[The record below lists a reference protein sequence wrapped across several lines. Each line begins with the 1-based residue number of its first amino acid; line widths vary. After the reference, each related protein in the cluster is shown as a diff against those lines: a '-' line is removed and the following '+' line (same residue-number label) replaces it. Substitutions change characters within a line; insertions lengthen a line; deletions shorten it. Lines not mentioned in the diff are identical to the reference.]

1 MKKILSILISTV
13 LVIGVFSGCGTKD
26 SAYSKEEKQMIKEAN
41 QMISNEYAVDIEEDD
56 FSYSV
61 GKQISEKEFVQL
73 DSEQKQEAAYENI
86 VSVTALKTSS
96 LEKGE
101 VYEYTVTFN
110 SQTKEVLNIS
120 ASIG

>member
-1 MKKILSILISTV
+1 MKRILSILISTV
-13 LVIGVFSGCGTKD
+13 LVIGTFSGCGTKD
-26 SAYSKEEKQMIKEAN
+26 SAYSKEEKQIIKEAN
-41 QMISNEYAVDIEEDD
+41 QMISNEYAVDIDEDD

-61 GKQISEKEFVQL
+61 GKQISEKEFVAL

-96 LEKGE
+96 PEKGE

>member
-1 MKKILSILISTV
+1 MKRILSILISTV
-13 LVIGVFSGCGTKD
+13 LVIGAFSGCGTKD
-26 SAYSKEEKQMIKEAN
+26 SAYSEEEKQIIKEAN
-41 QMISNEYAVDIEEDD
+41 QMISNEYAVDIDEDD

-61 GKQISEKEFVQL
+61 GKQISEKESVPL

-86 VSVTALKTSS
+86 VSVTALKTRSP
-96 LEKGE
+96 EKGE
-101 VYEYTVTFN
+101 VYEFTVTFN

>member
-1 MKKILSILISTV
+1 MKRILSILISTV
-13 LVIGVFSGCGTKD
+13 LVIGAFSGCGTKD
-26 SAYSKEEKQMIKEAN
+26 SAYSEEEKQIIKEAN
-41 QMISNEYAVDIEEDD
+41 QMISNEYAVDIDEDD

-61 GKQISEKEFVQL
+61 GKQISEKEFVTL

-86 VSVTALKTSS
+86 VSVTALKTRSP
-96 LEKGE
+96 EKGE
-101 VYEYTVTFN
+101 VYEFTVTFN